1 MSQPRFTS
9 MTLVV
14 LVLLVLFSHTHS
26 LSSSSMDLNTSDLN
40 AVSRRVCRKSIVE
53 CLAENEMMDSESNRR
68 ILAMQQQKRYIS
80 YDTLKRDMVPCDRAG
95 ASYYN
100 CHARQANPYNRGC
113 EVITACAR
121 GVQASH
127 N

>member
-14 LVLLVLFSHTHS
+14 LLLLVLFCPCNS

-68 ILAMQQQKRYIS
+68 ILAMQQQKRRQLLIPEFECNEKSIPS
-80 YDTLKRDMVPCDRAG
+80 YG
-95 ASYYN
+95 WY
-100 CHARQANPYNRGC
+100 
-113 EVITACAR
+113 
-121 GVQASH
+121 
-127 N
+127 